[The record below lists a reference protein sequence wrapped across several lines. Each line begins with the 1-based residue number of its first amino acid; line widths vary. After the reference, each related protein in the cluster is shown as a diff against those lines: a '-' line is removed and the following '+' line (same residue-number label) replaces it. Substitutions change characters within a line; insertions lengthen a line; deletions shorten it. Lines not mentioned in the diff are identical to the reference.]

1 MGNGKDKY
9 TNGKRH
15 RQPSEV
21 WGDNTTGGH
30 GLTFQGQK
38 TTHLSYF
45 TQAILSEPFFVLS
58 EVFKGGGS
66 VSEEE
71 LKSERLKLRTTMP
84 NFKRQKCQSLAS
96 KEGTYRCYRHTC
108 FLSGMSFLNSP
119 S

>member
-9 TNGKRH
+9 TNGKRR

-45 TQAILSEPFFVLS
+45 TQAILSEPFFIPG

-66 VSEEE
+66 LSEEE
-71 LKSERLKLRTTMP
+71 LKGERLKLGTTVP
-84 NFKRQKCQSLAS
+84 QLQKTKVSVTG
-96 KEGTYRCYRHTC
+96 E
-108 FLSGMSFLNSP
+108 
-119 S
+119 